1 MKRLV
6 IKFPMQSITILLQLE
21 LVGAAAPPGVGRKQ
35 GSFRYAT
42 LRCTHLASDLLR
54 ISPLFHYVH
63 MPKASKKIK
72 IVVLTGGPLYFAAD
86 VTFRRR

>member
-1 MKRLV
+1 
-6 IKFPMQSITILLQLE
+6 MQSITILLQRE

-54 ISPLFHYVH
+54 ISHLFHYVNV
-63 MPKASKKIK
+63 PKASKKFK
-72 IVVLTGGPLYFAAD
+72 IVVLTGGPLYYAILLRKEKSKD
-86 VTFRRR
+86 LPMKR